1 MTREIALSTRTAA
14 AIFILTAG
22 VPLTPAQQVPVAST
36 PSAHVVHLDVAVR
49 DGGDRPVAGL
59 GESDFTLMDNKAAH
73 PIQKFAYVEQE
84 KQPASVLIVIDAV
97 NAPASAVSYQRDQLV
112 KFLRSNDGHLA
123 YPTSIA
129 ILTDQNVRSNRQ
141 ASTNGNELAD
151 GLAKADIGLRIIRR
165 DSGFYG
171 AQDRMTLSLNALQ
184 QMLAT
189 QEKLPGRKLMIWVS
203 PGWPLISGAEVNL
216 TDKERKNIFEQV
228 MHISTELRE
237 NRITLYN
244 VNTWGATESV
254 GRALY
259 YQDFVKGVTKS
270 SQTDL
275 ADLGLQVLAEQTG
288 GLVQNSNDLG
298 IMLRKC
304 QQDAGAHYE
313 LSFDVPAA
321 DESVEYH
328 AVEVRVDKPGVT
340 ARTRQ
345 GYYTT
350 P

>member
-1 MTREIALSTRTAA
+1 MTRSMALSTRTVA
-14 AIFILTAG
+14 AIFFLTAG
-22 VPLTPAQQVPVAST
+22 TFAASAQQAPVTAATPA
-36 PSAHVVHLDVAVR
+36 HVMHLDIAVR
-49 DGGDRPVAGL
+49 DGGNRPVGGL
-59 GESDFTLMDNKAAH
+59 GKSDFTLIDNKIARS
-73 PIQKFAYVEQE
+73 IQTFAYVEQE
-84 KQPASVLIVIDAV
+84 KQPASILIVIDAV
-97 NAPASAVSYQRDQLV
+97 NAPAPAVSYQRDQLV
-112 KFLRSNDGHLA
+112 KFLRANDGHLA
-123 YPTSIA
+123 YPTSVA
-129 ILTDQNVRSNRQ
+129 ILTDQNVMSNKQ
-141 ASTNGNELAD
+141 ASTDGNELAD

-171 AQDRMTLSLNALQ
+171 AQDRMTISLNALQ
-184 QMLAT
+184 QILAT
-189 QEKLPGRKLMIWVS
+189 QEKLPGRKLLIWVS

-216 TDKERKNIFEQV
+216 TDKEHNNIYAQV

-244 VNTWGATESV
+244 VNTWGANESV

-259 YQDFVKGVTKS
+259 YREFVKGVSKP

-288 GLVQNSNDLG
+288 GLVQNSNDLTL
-298 IMLRKC
+298 MLRQC
-304 QQDAGAHYE
+304 ELDAGAHYE
-313 LSFDVPAA
+313 ISFDTPAA
-321 DESVEYH
+321 DKNVEYH
-328 AVEVRVDKPGVT
+328 AVEVRVDRPGVT